1 MKVLEASEGP
11 LTNFEVMTLLEE
23 RKNGRMERKTSSQSV
38 LYAERNWVDSKVL
51 KCLAR
56 SPSKTL
62 TEDKIAHFLSMV
74 AGFELTNAEKLQFI
88 NHCPMELVDVHLII
102 EDCAERLTEVQ
113 VEELM
118 AITAETLGATDDDEE
133 VQAV

>member
-1 MKVLEASEGP
+1 MMRDLGHLVAVV
-11 LTNFEVMTLLEE
+11 VMTLLEE
-23 RKNGRMERKTSSQSV
+23 RKGSRMERKTQASV
-38 LYAERNWVDSKVL
+38 LYAERNWIDSKVL
-51 KCLAR
+51 KCLSN
-56 SPSKTL
+56 SPAKTL

-118 AITAETLGATDDDEE
+118 AITAETLGATDDDED
-133 VQAV
+133 VQVV

>member
-11 LTNFEVMTLLEE
+11 LTNYEVMTLLEE
-23 RKNGRMERKTSSQSV
+23 RKNGRMERKTHST
-38 LYAERNWVDSKVL
+38 LYAERNWIDSKVL
-51 KCLAR
+51 KCLSH
-56 SPSKTL
+56 SPAKTL

-118 AITAETLGATDDDEE
+118 AITAETLGATDDDED
-133 VQAV
+133 VQDV

>member
-11 LTNFEVMTLLEE
+11 LTNYEVMTLLEE
-23 RKNGRMERKTSSQSV
+23 RKNSRMERKTQSV

-51 KCLAR
+51 KCLTN
-56 SPSKTL
+56 SPCKTL

-74 AGFELTNAEKLQFI
+74 AGFQLTNAEKLQFI

>member
-23 RKNGRMERKTSSQSV
+23 RKGSRMERKTQASV
-38 LYAERNWVDSKVL
+38 LYAERNWIDSKVL
-51 KCLAR
+51 KCLSN
-56 SPSKTL
+56 SPAKTL

-118 AITAETLGATDDDEE
+118 AITAETLGATDDDED
-133 VQAV
+133 VQVV

>member
-1 MKVLEASEGP
+1 MMRDLGYFVAVV
-11 LTNFEVMTLLEE
+11 VMTLLEE
-23 RKNGRMERKTSSQSV
+23 RKGSRMERKTQASV
-38 LYAERNWVDSKVL
+38 LYAERNWIDSKVL
-51 KCLAR
+51 KCLSN
-56 SPSKTL
+56 SPAKTL

-118 AITAETLGATDDDEE
+118 AITAETLGATDDDED
-133 VQAV
+133 VQVV